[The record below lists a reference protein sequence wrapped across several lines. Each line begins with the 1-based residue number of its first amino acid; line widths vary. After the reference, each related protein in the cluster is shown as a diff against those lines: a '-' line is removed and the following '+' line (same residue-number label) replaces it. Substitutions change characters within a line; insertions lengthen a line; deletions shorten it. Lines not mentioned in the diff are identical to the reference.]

1 MENVILSAESIPL
14 EYREDSVPTQG
25 VEYIIKMYSKQEPDE
40 KDIAEIFLNRTRI
53 GWLIPAISMIS
64 KEHDFSDNKY
74 YQKHVYEIYTQLKNQ
89 IFSEKI
95 YFLVISKRLLDAIP
109 KHKHSSDQGL
119 LGELSFS
126 FVQYGLYPYYGQV
139 SEYKNSL
146 SEEAVPN
153 NINIKRSFDFDK
165 SINYLNNFTKVY
177 LQTETNPYARFMS
190 LYQVIE
196 LSMEAVF
203 YTKIFNYRKSK
214 NHLGIIREKISE
226 LSSERKLIN
235 IIYSSA
241 GLDKFDR
248 SLSDRAK
255 VIFGDFKNA
264 EYYEKCVKSDMLYDI
279 RNALVHSYYRFDIK
293 SHLTYL
299 CDFIELEAFNIIE
312 YLFRDEELR
321 SQILLEHFDN

>member
-1 MENVILSAESIPL
+1 MDTVTLSEDSIPL
-14 EYREDSVPTQG
+14 EYREDRVPTQG
-25 VEYIIKMYSKQEPDE
+25 VEYIIKTYSKLEPDE
-40 KDIAEIFLNRTRI
+40 KDIAEVFLKKIRV
-53 GWLIPAISMIS
+53 GWLIPALSMIS
-64 KEHDFSDNKY
+64 REHDFSDNQY
-74 YQKHVYEIYTQLKNQ
+74 YQKHAYEIYCQLKGQ
-89 IFSEKI
+89 VFSEKI
-95 YFLVISKRLLDAIP
+95 YFLIISKRLLDSIP
-109 KHKHSSDQGL
+109 DYKHSSDHGR

-126 FVQYGLYPYYGQV
+126 FIHHGLYPYYEQI

-146 SEEAVPN
+146 NDDSIPN
-153 NINIKRSFDFDK
+153 KVHIERGFDFDT
-165 SINYLNNFTKVY
+165 SINYLSTFTKTY

-203 YTKIFNYRKSK
+203 YTRISNYRKSK

-241 GLDKFDR
+241 SLDIFDQ
-248 SLSDRAK
+248 SLSDKAK
-255 VIFGDFKNA
+255 IIFGDFKSDD
-264 EYYEKCVKSDMLYDI
+264 YYEKCLKSNMLYDV

-299 CDFIELEAFNIIE
+299 CDYIELEVFNIIK

>member
-1 MENVILSAESIPL
+1 METVTLSEESIPL

-25 VEYIIKMYSKQEPDE
+25 VEYIIKIYSKLEPDE
-40 KDIAEIFLNRTRI
+40 KDIAEIFLKKIRV
-53 GWLIPAISMIS
+53 GWLIPALSMIS
-64 KEHDFSDNKY
+64 QEHDFSGNKF
-74 YQKHVYEIYTQLKNQ
+74 YQKHAYEIYCQFKDQ
-89 IFSEKI
+89 VFSEKI
-95 YFLVISKRLLDAIP
+95 YFLIISKRLLDSVP
-109 KHKHSSDQGL
+109 SYKHSSDHGL

-126 FVQYGLYPYYGQV
+126 FIQYGLYPYYGQV
-139 SEYKNSL
+139 SEYNNSL
-146 SEEAVPN
+146 SDDSVPN
-153 NINIKRSFDFDK
+153 KVHIERAFDFDT
-165 SINYLNNFTKVY
+165 SINYLNNFTKSY

-203 YTKIFNYRKSK
+203 YTRIFNYRKSK
-214 NHLGIIREKISE
+214 NHLGIIREKINE

-241 GLDKFDR
+241 NLDVFDQ
-248 SLSDRAK
+248 SLSDKARI
-255 VIFGDFKNA
+255 IFGDFKNDA
-264 EYYEKCVKSDMLYDI
+264 YYKECLKSNMLYDI

-299 CDFIELEAFNIIE
+299 CDYIELEVFNIIK
-312 YLFRDEELR
+312 YLFSDEELR

>member
-1 MENVILSAESIPL
+1 MEEITLSAEYIPL
-14 EYREDSVPTQG
+14 EYREDSVPNQG

-40 KDIAEIFLNRTRI
+40 KDISVVFLNSTRI

-64 KEHDFSDNKY
+64 KEHDFSNDQY
-74 YQKHVYEIYTQLKNQ
+74 YQKHVYEIYSQLKDQ
-89 IFSEKI
+89 TFSEKI
-95 YFLVISKRLLDAIP
+95 YFLIVSKRLLKSIP
-109 KHKHSSDQGL
+109 NHEHSSDQGL

-126 FVQYGLYPYYGQV
+126 FVQYGVYPYYGQV

-146 SEEAVPN
+146 SDESVPKRV
-153 NINIKRSFDFDK
+153 NIKRSFDFDK

-196 LSMEAVF
+196 LSMEAFF
-203 YTKIFNYRKSK
+203 YTRIFNYRKSK

-248 SLSDRAK
+248 SLSDKAK
-255 VIFGDFKNA
+255 IIFGDFKNA
-264 EYYEKCVKSDMLYDI
+264 EYYEKCAKSDMLYDI

-299 CDFIELEAFNIIE
+299 CDFIELESFSIIE

-321 SQILLEHFDN
+321 AQILLEHFDN